1 MRKTLQLLPFVL
13 GMALITVIISCS
25 KEGPAGPAGAAG
37 PAGPSG
43 PSGPAGPAG
52 QPGSANVI
60 YSSWLDVAFT
70 AVKDT
75 QTNGTIDTIAWTGR
89 LNAAKLD
96 TAILNRGEIK
106 VYLNAG
112 TSTSPFVTP
121 LPLTDFAYYYLFIGS
136 LNPYFSPGRIDFLST
151 DDASTETFQGAK
163 YYQYRYI
170 LIPGGT
176 TARTAQK
183 INWNNYKEVQAY
195 LGLKD

>member
-13 GMALITVIISCS
+13 GMALITTIVSCS

-37 PAGPSG
+37 PAGPQG
-43 PSGPAGPAG
+43 PSGPAGPGG
-52 QPGSANVI
+52 QPGTANVI

-70 AVKDT
+70 PVKDT
-75 QTNGTIDTIAWTGR
+75 PTTGPIDTIAWTGR
-89 LNAAKLD
+89 INATKLD

-112 TSTSPFVTP
+112 TSTSPFVAP
-121 LPLTDFAYYYLFIGS
+121 LPLTDFVYYFLSIQS
-136 LNPYFSPGRIDFLST
+136 LNPYFSPGRIDLIST
-151 DDASTETFQGAK
+151 DNGSTETFQGAK

-176 TARTAQK
+176 TARTAGK
-183 INWNNYKEVQAY
+183 VNWNNYKEVQAY